1 MATLTQNF
9 KPNATRIVFAKKRD
23 ALIERF
29 MPRRCMVIS
38 VGMILAGMGIPLLM
52 AFELL
57 PVSMFL
63 GFMCIALIAVGGILS
78 LFYCGEL

>member
-9 KPNATRIVFAKKRD
+9 RPSATRIVFAKKRD

-29 MPRRCMVIS
+29 MPRRCMVVS
-38 VGMILAGMGIPLLM
+38 VGMILAGIGIPVLM
-52 AFELL
+52 VFRLL

-63 GFMCIALIAVGGILS
+63 GFICLALIAVGGVLS
-78 LFYCGEL
+78 LVYCGEL